1 MSPFQKT
8 LMSQFTP
15 YTSDAPALTRQ
26 SPQGSTQNTM
36 AGVTAL
42 WPLERKPP
50 IPSTRQE
57 ARHCISS
64 SRGEWTCMSPHEMRP
79 DSPLETP
86 EEPRDTCQHWSG
98 ILSLWPQLQMKTSA
112 PAANAEESQEGP
124 SNSHGDWTF
133 PRPHERVCEV
143 LVVPREEPE
152 ISNHKSKKKT
162 RRFSPQCEMRPF
174 SAETSG
180 EKSHYHS
187 LPSKRSL
194 TTRGNSRSSPT
205 YPSPLERNTEVPA
218 ITQEASQV
226 SLLISW

>member
-124 SNSHGDWTF
+124 SNSHGDW
-133 PRPHERVCEV
+133 
-143 LVVPREEPE
+143 
-152 ISNHKSKKKT
+152 
-162 RRFSPQCEMRPF
+162 
-174 SAETSG
+174 
-180 EKSHYHS
+180 
-187 LPSKRSL
+187 
-194 TTRGNSRSSPT
+194 NSRGHMSGSVRSWL
-205 YPSPLERNTEVPA
+205 YLERNPKFPTTNRKKNTEDSPLNA
-218 ITQEASQV
+218 R
-226 SLLISW
+226 